1 VLGEEVYLMNN
12 YPTPQEKQR
21 LIENFKQR
29 LKSRASQQN
38 ELKKE
43 STYIDIE
50 DLLKPITI

>member
-1 VLGEEVYLMNN
+1 MSN

-29 LKSRASQQN
+29 LKNRASQQN

-43 STYIDIE
+43 LTYIDVE

>member
-1 VLGEEVYLMNN
+1 MNN